1 MERMPNVK
9 VTVTMGGRNIPVDE
23 VRDKRIGTAF
33 AAAAKDVGVKLDAIV
48 CPEHKTAA
56 TNVRINFDHR
66 GAADLKYDS
75 CCEKLGKKIAS
86 ELG

>member
-1 MERMPNVK
+1 MPNAK
-9 VTVTMGGRNIPVDE
+9 VTVTMGGRPVPVEE

-33 AAAAKDVGVKLDAIV
+33 AAAAKDVIAKLDAIL
-48 CPEHKTAA
+48 CPEHQKAA
-56 TNVRINFDHR
+56 TNVRINFDHK

-75 CCEKLGKKIAS
+75 CCEKLGKKIAA